1 MITHVTTHR
10 NTMFRNATDVVQ
22 RQLEDLCDRIGSEM
36 EAHVHE
42 VHSRLARDY
51 LAVLVG
57 ADVASMQR
65 GVPRAELML
74 RAEMAPLLGDVD
86 GEFAGIFG
94 VVVAKREVEGELKGE
109 SEGQEMGEER
119 VKEEELSEEEADEGS
134 GEEEGEEGSEEVEEE
149 GSYDEEDEEVGESG
163 EGEEGE
169 YDEDDEGSEG
179 SVKDESE
186 SLDGDTVMVKA
197 EREW

>member
-1 MITHVTTHR
+1 MRMKNIMINHVTTHR
-10 NTMFRNATDVVQ
+10 NTMFRNATDVVK

-42 VHSRLARDY
+42 LHARLARDY

-57 ADVASMQR
+57 VDVASMQR

-94 VVVAKREVEGELKGE
+94 VVVAKREVKGE
-109 SEGQEMGEER
+109 SEGAEETGEER
-119 VKEEELSEEEADEGS
+119 VKEEELTEGDED
-134 GEEEGEEGSEEVEEE
+134 EEGN
-149 GSYDEEDEEVGESG
+149 YDEEDEEVGESAG
-163 EGEEGE
+163 VEEGE

-186 SLDGDTVMVKA
+186 SLGGDTIMVKA